1 MMTGLSLH
9 LFSTELDTVTSTVL
23 GVLRSQ
29 GSWLGSGLSVLY
41 MPAGF
46 ISQV

>member
-1 MMTGLSLH
+1 MMIRLSSH
-9 LFSTELDTVTSTVL
+9 VFSTELDTVTSTVL

-29 GSWLGSGLSVLY
+29 GSCLGSGLFVLY